1 METDEQT
8 VVPSA
13 EQPRGTGASGGNR
26 GKLAVLAAG
35 IAIVLVLVGFVAGR
49 SSAPS
54 APAPAPTQK
63 PDTPSSV
70 LGPTDIASGVPLGFA
85 HSREGAVAAAVNFAG
100 VLTSQ
105 RLVDRDGYLGAVK
118 AITAPEA
125 VEAQLKKAGEYVDT
139 LENSRHLIAKAQ
151 FGFAVSIRYLPA
163 GYQLV
168 SYENDKATVKVW
180 GSTVLGLEQEPLPV
194 EAWGTTTFQL
204 RWTGDDWR
212 MVDQKAEATTTVP
225 QVVQQATPTHGGLT
239 PELGGFEQALLYAVG
254 ARDARP

>member
-8 VVPSA
+8 VAPKAA
-13 EQPRGTGASGGNR
+13 ERPRGMR
-26 GKLAVLAAG
+26 VQLAVLAVG
-35 IAIVLVLVGFVAGR
+35 VGIVLVLVGFVAGR
-49 SSAPS
+49 RSAPA

-63 PDTPSSV
+63 AAESGSV
-70 LGPTDIASGVPLGFA
+70 LGPTDIGSGVPLGYA
-85 HSREGAVAAAVNFAG
+85 HSKQGAVAAAVNFAG

-105 RLVDRDGYLGAVK
+105 RLVDRDGYLKAVRE
-118 AITAPEA
+118 ITAPEA
-125 VEAQLKKAGEYVDT
+125 ADAQLKKAGEYLDT

-151 FGFAVSIRYLPA
+151 FGFAVSIRYMPA

-204 RWTGDDWR
+204 RWTGSDWR
-212 MVDQKAEATTTVP
+212 MVDQRAETTTTVP
-225 QVVQQATPTHGGLT
+225 QVVQHPTSINNGLT
-239 PELGGFEQALLYAVG
+239 PELGGFENALLYALG
-254 ARDARP
+254 ARP